1 MELDELKNTWAAL
14 DKQLKDNN
22 AMNETIIMK
31 MAQKKADK
39 SLSKLIFWDEFSIA
53 VLLLMIPFIVY
64 WFTTHHMKYIF
75 WNVTMIYAGIFCV
88 IFSVWYIIK
97 VHGLMKIDVTKDV
110 GSNIYYMN
118 RYNIQVKR
126 EKFAMKYFFGPLFGL
141 FIIVAYAEINV
152 KMSLWVFLACLLILA
167 SVTSI
172 WGYKKLYQKNIDSIL
187 DSLEELKELDED

>member
-1 MELDELKNTWAAL
+1 
-14 DKQLKDNN
+14 
-22 AMNETIIMK
+22 
-31 MAQKKADK
+31 
-39 SLSKLIFWDEFSIA
+39 
-53 VLLLMIPFIVY
+53 
-64 WFTTHHMKYIF
+64 
-75 WNVTMIYAGIFCV
+75 
-88 IFSVWYIIK
+88 
-97 VHGLMKIDVTKDV
+97 MKIDVTKDV